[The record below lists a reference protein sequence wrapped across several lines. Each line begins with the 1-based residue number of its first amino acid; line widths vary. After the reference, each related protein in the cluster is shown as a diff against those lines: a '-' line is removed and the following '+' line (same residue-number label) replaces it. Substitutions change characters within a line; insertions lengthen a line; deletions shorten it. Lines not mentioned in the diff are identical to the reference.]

1 MPIGEGRGVEEK
13 QDYKGPERRSAP
25 RLKERLNIDFALETH
40 VDNAGKVR
48 LTSTWTN
55 NIGELGVCL
64 VTEESYAIGASIL
77 LMIRIPG
84 EEQPV
89 PAIAKVIWW
98 KHARNNPEF
107 RIGCEFVE
115 IAKAD
120 KEKLLHY
127 LKTRL

>member
-1 MPIGEGRGVEEK
+1 LEEK
-13 QDYKGPERRSAP
+13 EEYKGPERRSAP
-25 RLKERLNIDFALETH
+25 RSQERLNIDYALETH
-40 VDNAGKVR
+40 VDQAGKVR

-64 VTEESYAIGASIL
+64 VTEESYAIGSRLL

-84 EEQPV
+84 TQEPV

-98 KHARNNPEF
+98 KHFRNNPEF

-115 IAKAD
+115 IKQAD
-120 KEKLLHY
+120 REALLGF
-127 LKTRL
+127 LRAQP